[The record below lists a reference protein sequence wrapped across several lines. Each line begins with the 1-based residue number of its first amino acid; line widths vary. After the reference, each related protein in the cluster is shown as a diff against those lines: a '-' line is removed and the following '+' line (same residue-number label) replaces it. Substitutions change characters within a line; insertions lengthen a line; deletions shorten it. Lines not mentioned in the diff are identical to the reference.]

1 MSEEVKKK
9 FEEFAKR
16 MESDEDIF
24 KLLDEMSTYMQGIS
38 DSTNNLITKSELRR
52 LMMDF
57 SLIRV
62 LLTGFKATG
71 ESLKKIRADLN
82 SALERIN
89 KLEQKKPLDDPE
101 SMT

>member
-1 MSEEVKKK
+1 MSEEVRKR

-24 KLLDEMSTYMQGIS
+24 KLIDEMNTYMEGIS
-38 DSTNNLITKSELRR
+38 DSTDNPYTKSELSR

-57 SLIRV
+57 GLIRV

-71 ESLKKIRADLN
+71 ESLEKIRADLN
-82 SALERIN
+82 SALERIS

-101 SMT
+101 SLK